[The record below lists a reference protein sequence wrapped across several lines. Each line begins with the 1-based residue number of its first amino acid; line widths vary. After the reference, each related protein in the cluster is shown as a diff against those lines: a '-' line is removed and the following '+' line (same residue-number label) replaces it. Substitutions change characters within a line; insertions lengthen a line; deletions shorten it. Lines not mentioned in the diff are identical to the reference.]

1 MRNQGGGLIMVNQ
14 PTAELLLSSRA
25 NLRPAFP
32 SVAFHKLYRT
42 SVVNSYLGKLRT
54 IQKLSIDRPRRP
66 DMIHALN
73 TRPKV
78 RTA

>member
-1 MRNQGGGLIMVNQ
+1 MVNQ
-14 PTAELLLSSRA
+14 TTAELLLSSRA

-32 SVAFHKLYRT
+32 HVAFTSCTVHRT
-42 SVVNSYLGKLRT
+42 SVANSYLGELRT
-54 IQKLSIDRPRRP
+54 IQKLSIDRPPRP